1 MIFNIAKCIIKILK
15 VLINFQKN
23 PNYRKK
29 STKHYFRRIIMNKKL
44 INLGIGVLTGVLGGK
59 ILSSQTVKKIAV
71 STVAG
76 GLKVK
81 EEIDKTIE
89 NVKVSTEDIIAEAK
103 VKKAEDEKKE
113 AERKAQLDI
122 EKVAEAEETEVVED
136 K

>member
-1 MIFNIAKCIIKILK
+1 
-15 VLINFQKN
+15 
-23 PNYRKK
+23 
-29 STKHYFRRIIMNKKL
+29 MNKKL

-103 VKKAEDEKKE
+103 VKKAEDERKE
-113 AERKAQLDI
+113 ADRKAQLDI
-122 EKVAEAEETEVVED
+122 EKVAEETEVVEV

>member
-1 MIFNIAKCIIKILK
+1 
-15 VLINFQKN
+15 
-23 PNYRKK
+23 
-29 STKHYFRRIIMNKKL
+29 MNKKL

-76 GLKVK
+76 SLKVK

-103 VKKAEDEKKE
+103 VKKAEDERKE
-113 AERKAQLDI
+113 ADRKAQLDI
-122 EKVAEAEETEVVED
+122 EKVAEETEVVED

>member
-1 MIFNIAKCIIKILK
+1 
-15 VLINFQKN
+15 
-23 PNYRKK
+23 
-29 STKHYFRRIIMNKKL
+29 MNKKL

-122 EKVAEAEETEVVED
+122 EKVAEAEAEVEVEA

>member
-1 MIFNIAKCIIKILK
+1 
-15 VLINFQKN
+15 
-23 PNYRKK
+23 
-29 STKHYFRRIIMNKKL
+29 MNKKL

-113 AERKAQLDI
+113 ADRKAQLDI
-122 EKVAEAEETEVVED
+122 EKVAEETEVVEV

>member
-1 MIFNIAKCIIKILK
+1 
-15 VLINFQKN
+15 
-23 PNYRKK
+23 
-29 STKHYFRRIIMNKKL
+29 MNKKL

-113 AERKAQLDI
+113 ADRKAQLDI
-122 EKVAEAEETEVVED
+122 EKVAEETEVVED

>member
-1 MIFNIAKCIIKILK
+1 
-15 VLINFQKN
+15 
-23 PNYRKK
+23 
-29 STKHYFRRIIMNKKL
+29 MNKKL

-103 VKKAEDEKKE
+103 VKKAEDERKE
-113 AERKAQLDI
+113 ADRKAQLDI
-122 EKVAEAEETEVVED
+122 EKVAEETEVVED

>member
-1 MIFNIAKCIIKILK
+1 
-15 VLINFQKN
+15 
-23 PNYRKK
+23 
-29 STKHYFRRIIMNKKL
+29 MNKKL

-122 EKVAEAEETEVVED
+122 EKVAEAEAEAEEEVEA

>member
-1 MIFNIAKCIIKILK
+1 
-15 VLINFQKN
+15 
-23 PNYRKK
+23 
-29 STKHYFRRIIMNKKL
+29 MNKKL

-122 EKVAEAEETEVVED
+122 EKVAEAEEEVEVEVEA

>member
-1 MIFNIAKCIIKILK
+1 
-15 VLINFQKN
+15 
-23 PNYRKK
+23 
-29 STKHYFRRIIMNKKL
+29 MNKKL
-44 INLGIGVLTGVLGGK
+44 LNLGVGLLVGALGGK
-59 ILSSQTVKKIAV
+59 VLASQTAKKIAV

-76 GLKVK
+76 GLKIK
-81 EEIDKTIE
+81 EEIDKTVE

-122 EKVAEAEETEVVED
+122 EKVAEAKEEVEA

>member
-1 MIFNIAKCIIKILK
+1 
-15 VLINFQKN
+15 
-23 PNYRKK
+23 
-29 STKHYFRRIIMNKKL
+29 MNKKL

-113 AERKAQLDI
+113 ADRKAQLDI
-122 EKVAEAEETEVVED
+122 EKVAEDVEVVED

>member
-1 MIFNIAKCIIKILK
+1 
-15 VLINFQKN
+15 
-23 PNYRKK
+23 
-29 STKHYFRRIIMNKKL
+29 MNKKL

>member
-1 MIFNIAKCIIKILK
+1 
-15 VLINFQKN
+15 
-23 PNYRKK
+23 
-29 STKHYFRRIIMNKKL
+29 MNKKL

-122 EKVAEAEETEVVED
+122 EKVAEAEEEVEA

>member
-1 MIFNIAKCIIKILK
+1 
-15 VLINFQKN
+15 
-23 PNYRKK
+23 
-29 STKHYFRRIIMNKKL
+29 MNKKL

-103 VKKAEDEKKE
+103 VKKSEDEKKE
-113 AERKAQLDI
+113 ADRKAQLDI
-122 EKVAEAEETEVVED
+122 EKVAEDVEVVED

>member
-1 MIFNIAKCIIKILK
+1 
-15 VLINFQKN
+15 
-23 PNYRKK
+23 
-29 STKHYFRRIIMNKKL
+29 MNKKL

-122 EKVAEAEETEVVED
+122 EKVAEAEEEVEVEA

>member
-1 MIFNIAKCIIKILK
+1 
-15 VLINFQKN
+15 
-23 PNYRKK
+23 
-29 STKHYFRRIIMNKKL
+29 MNKKL

-122 EKVAEAEETEVVED
+122 EKVAEAEAEEEVEA